1 MISFLLESVN
11 EDFLIKY
18 QKKLTFLQNK
28 SMVME
33 VTIDCI
39 YWKGG
44 IVMFKTFRKNTD
56 KFITKIKRK
65 IISGAH
71 CI

>member
-28 SMVME
+28 SMVMK
-33 VTIDCI
+33 VTIDYIC
-39 YWKGG
+39 WKL
-44 IVMFKTFRKNTD
+44 
-56 KFITKIKRK
+56 
-65 IISGAH
+65 
-71 CI
+71 

>member
-1 MISFLLESVN
+1 
-11 EDFLIKY
+11 
-18 QKKLTFLQNK
+18 
-28 SMVME
+28 MVME

>member
-28 SMVME
+28 SMVMK
-33 VTIDCI
+33 VTIDYIC
-39 YWKGG
+39 WKLWQMPHWERRYRY
-44 IVMFKTFRKNTD
+44 VKN
-56 KFITKIKRK
+56 F
-65 IISGAH
+65 
-71 CI
+71 